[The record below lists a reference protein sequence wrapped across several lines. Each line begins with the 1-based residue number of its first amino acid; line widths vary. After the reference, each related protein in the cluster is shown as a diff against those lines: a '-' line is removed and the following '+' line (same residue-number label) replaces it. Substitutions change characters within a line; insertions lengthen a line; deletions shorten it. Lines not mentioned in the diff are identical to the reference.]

1 MEKIIRG
8 RIKTIDLNGMRELYG
23 KYRFFVWF
31 FLGIILGT
39 FCMNIFCEY
48 FYDKLGIYT
57 TYFMETY
64 GNIVVD
70 KKSLFWYALRD
81 YGLEVFLIFLL
92 SPTSAGSVF
101 LNLFCGY
108 KGVVI
113 SLLISSSVLKY
124 GIGGVLVYILS
135 IFPHYITYGMML
147 WIMVSFGK
155 LINEKIKNY
164 RKNRCMGGGIF
175 ESIKIFLCEV
185 TEGRKILLAIV
196 WVLVLLVLTAF
207 LEVYVNMGIMSRFI

>member
-1 MEKIIRG
+1 MEKLIKG
-8 RIKTIDLNGMRELYG
+8 RIKTIELGTVREFYG
-23 KYRFFVWF
+23 KYRFLVWF

-64 GNIVVD
+64 ANIEID

-92 SPTSAGSVF
+92 SPTSAGSIF

-108 KGVVI
+108 KGIVI
-113 SLLISSSVLKY
+113 ALLISSSVLKY
-124 GIGGVLVYILS
+124 GAGGVLIYVIS
-135 IFPHYITYGMML
+135 IFPHYITYGIML
-147 WIMVSFGK
+147 WIMLSFGK
-155 LINEKIKNY
+155 LINEKVKVF
-164 RKNRCMGGGIF
+164 RKSRCLGGGVI
-175 ESIKIFLCEV
+175 ESIKIFISEI
-185 TEGRKILLAIV
+185 TEGRKVLLGIV
-196 WVLVLLVLTAF
+196 WVLVLMVFTAF
-207 LEVYVNMGIMSRFI
+207 LEVYVNMIIMKKFI